1 MSARRDTGKALVTG
15 GPAHRTKGDTDAR
28 RSEERQHAYD
38 LRLRGRTIRQI
49 ADDMG
54 CSTAKVHTLLREE
67 LKIREDPLREQLIQ
81 FELDRLDG
89 YQQACMYVLDN
100 PGTAVVVPQPGPPDD
115 DGHPT
120 VEMVT
125 HVIVDDRKILGAID
139 RLVRISES
147 RRKLLGMDAPVKTQ
161 VDIVET
167 TQEDLELQE
176 LLREAKAR
184 AAAAADKIKN
194 GGA

>member
-1 MSARRDTGKALVTG
+1 MSTRRDDALIRTGPHTHRAKA
-15 GPAHRTKGDTDAR
+15 DTDAQ
-28 RSEERQHAYD
+28 RSEERRQAYD

-49 ADDMG
+49 ADDMAI
-54 CSTAKVHTLLREE
+54 STGKVQHLLREE
-67 LKIREDPLREQLIQ
+67 IKLREDPLREQLIQ

-89 YQQACMYVLDN
+89 YQQACMWVLDN
-100 PGTAVVVPQPGPPDD
+100 PGTPVLAMGP
-115 DGHPT
+115 DG
-120 VEMVT
+120 EMHT

-184 AAAAADKIKN
+184 AAAATDKIKN
-194 GGA
+194 GGV